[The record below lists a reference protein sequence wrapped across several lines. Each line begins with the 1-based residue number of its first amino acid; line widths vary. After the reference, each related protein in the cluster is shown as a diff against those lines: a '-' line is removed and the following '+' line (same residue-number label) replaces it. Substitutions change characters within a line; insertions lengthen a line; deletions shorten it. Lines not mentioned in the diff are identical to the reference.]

1 MNTPQLRIV
10 TTPYC
15 NLKCI
20 FCRPGGEGYYQN
32 PNLTLSSEHIMTVI
46 NAAANVGFTHIKFTG
61 GEPLLR
67 DDIIFLIQESRKIE
81 KIKEIQLVTNGQL
94 LSRMAQNI
102 KRYGVDLLT
111 ISMDA
116 MDENKYKAV
125 RGISNKRVI
134 DAIKECFEIALPV
147 RINMVVTKETINEI
161 PAMIEFCTKYKMD
174 LKLLDLIFL
183 QEGSS
188 IKEWKFQYQN
198 FDAVRDM
205 LINMGYCQTGK
216 EEAAGGI
223 GSPLQ
228 VFSKKSYCNVL
239 LKDSMQGTFYNK
251 KCEDCS
257 YYPCQDAVISVRITH
272 DGHIKRCLFNN
283 ENLVNLNEYLQNNN
297 ILGLENALK
306 ETFNLMIDSKYYPHK
321 WYPELLEKRI

>member
-1 MNTPQLRIV
+1 MKTPQLRIV

-32 PNLTLSSEHIMTVI
+32 PNFTLSGEQIIKIV

-67 DDIIFLIQESRKIE
+67 DDIFFLIQESRKID

-94 LSRMAQNI
+94 LSGKAQNI
-102 KRYGVDLLT
+102 KKYGVDLLT
-111 ISMDA
+111 ISLDA
-116 MDENKYKAV
+116 LNENKYKAV
-125 RGISNKRVI
+125 RGVSNRRVI
-134 DAIKECFEIALPV
+134 DAIKECFEISMPV
-147 RINMVVTKETINEI
+147 RINMVVTKDTINEI
-161 PAMIEFCTKYKMD
+161 PAMIEFCTKYKMN

-188 IKEWKFQYQN
+188 IKKWEFQYQN
-198 FDAVRDM
+198 FDAVRDI
-205 LINMGYCQTGK
+205 LISMGYVQTGK

-228 VFSKKSYCNVL
+228 VFSMKSSCNVL
-239 LKDSMQGTFYNK
+239 LKDSTQGTFYNK
-251 KCEDCS
+251 KCEDCN

-283 ENLVNLNEYLQNNN
+283 ENLVNLNECLINND
-297 ILGLENALK
+297 ILGLEKVLK
-306 ETFNLMIDSKYYPHK
+306 ETFDLMINSKYYQHK
-321 WYPELLEKRI
+321 WYPELIERRT